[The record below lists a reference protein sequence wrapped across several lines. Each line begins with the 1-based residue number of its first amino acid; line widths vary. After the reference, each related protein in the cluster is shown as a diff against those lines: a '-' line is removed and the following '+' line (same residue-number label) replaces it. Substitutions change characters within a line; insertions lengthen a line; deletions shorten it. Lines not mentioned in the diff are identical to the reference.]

1 MSALTNLLTHRELIE
16 NLVMRDVKSRY
27 KQSTL
32 GIAWAVLS
40 PLFMALIY
48 SLVGEVILKQDVG
61 VPFAVY
67 SYFGLLFWNLFA
79 QGVLGATESLV
90 SHISLITK
98 VYFPREVFPIA
109 TVVGKLV
116 DFMFGMVGLIPLM
129 LFNHVTPSPTMILI
143 IPMILVQII
152 FTAGLGMLLACV
164 NLFYRDVRYVVAL
177 VITAWIYLVPIIY
190 PLSKVPEKWL
200 WLYLLNPM
208 AVIIDSARNVTFPE
222 LGTPHWDYIAIDAVL
237 SVIVFMV
244 GYAVFKRYEPQFAES
259 I

>member
-1 MSALTNLLTHRELIE
+1 MTHRELIE

-32 GIAWAVLS
+32 GIAWAILS

-48 SLVGEVILKQDVG
+48 SLVGKTILKQDVG

-67 SYFGLLFWNLFA
+67 SYFGLLFWNLFS

-90 SHISLITK
+90 AHISLITK

-116 DFMFGMVGLIPLM
+116 DFGFGMIGLIPL
-129 LFNHVTPSPTMILI
+129 LIIFRVVPSPTMILI
-143 IPMILVQII
+143 VPMILIQMI
-152 FTAGLGMLLACV
+152 FTAGLGMLLACA
-164 NLFYRDVRYVVAL
+164 NLFYRDIRYVVAL

-190 PLSKVPEKWL
+190 PLQKVPEKWQ

-208 AVIIDSARNVTFPE
+208 AAIIDSARNVTFRN
-222 LGTPHWDYIAIDAVL
+222 LGVVHWNYLAIDAVL
-237 SVIVFMV
+237 SVFVFII

>member
-1 MSALTNLLTHRELIE
+1 MSALTNLMTHRELIE

-32 GIAWAVLS
+32 GIAWAILS

-48 SLVGEVILKQDVG
+48 SLVGKTILKQDVG

-90 SHISLITK
+90 THISLITK

-116 DFMFGMVGLIPLM
+116 DFGFGMIGLIPL
-129 LFNHVTPSPTMILI
+129 LIIFRVVPSPTMILI
-143 IPMILVQII
+143 VPMILIQMI
-152 FTAGLGMLLACV
+152 FTAGLGMLLACA
-164 NLFYRDVRYVVAL
+164 NLFYRDIRYVVAL

-190 PLSKVPEKWL
+190 PLQKVPENWQ

-208 AVIIDSARNVTFPE
+208 AAIIDSARNVTFRN
-222 LGTPHWDYIAIDAVL
+222 LGVVHWNYLAIDAVL
-237 SVIVFMV
+237 SVFVFVV